1 MVLATAGKYGNWNHF
16 ILEPAPKENVL
27 DSYELV
33 DLSKKVSKIQQ
44 TYMETKIQEMKTAA
58 ATKEAPVTVK
68 NAVKICLAVPM
79 TSKGTEMK
87 AVTDSPFWTNLF
99 DSFMRS
105 IDWRSNKYIFRFYLG
120 FDQADKLY
128 DTGDAWSEI
137 REEFKQRAIYR
148 MSEQMMNEEAI
159 NVVLE
164 QQLSV
169 KIAHFD
175 HLDGAP
181 SQVVSQLVLAAYS
194 DQFDYFYQVIFY
206 NFIIIFFVISLFI
219 LSFTN
224 DR

>member
-1 MVLATAGKYGNWNHF
+1 MVQATTGKYGNWNHF
-16 ILEPAPKENVL
+16 ILQVAPKENVL

-44 TYMETKIQEMKTAA
+44 AYMETKIQEIKTAA
-58 ATKEAPVTVK
+58 ATQEAPVTVK

-79 TSKGTEMK
+79 TSKGTDMK

-148 MSEQMMNEEAI
+148 MSEQMMNEESI
-159 NVVLE
+159 NTVLE

-169 KIAHFD
+169 KIMHFD
-175 HLDGAP
+175 HLEGAP

-194 DQFDYFYQVIFY
+194 DQFDYFYQVSFE
-206 NFIIIFFVISLFI
+206 FISCLPAVCTYPFL
-219 LSFTN
+219 LGE
-224 DR
+224 